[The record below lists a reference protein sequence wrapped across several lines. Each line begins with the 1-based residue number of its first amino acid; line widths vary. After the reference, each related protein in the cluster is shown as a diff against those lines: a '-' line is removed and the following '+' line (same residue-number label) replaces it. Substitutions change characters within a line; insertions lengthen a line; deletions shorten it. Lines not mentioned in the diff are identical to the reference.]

1 MSWQQRIDA
10 ALDLQ
15 RSKGLWRQMQ
25 PVTPRA
31 QGILWDQHRQ
41 YVHFS
46 SNDYL
51 GLNQHPQII
60 EAWQQGLNRWG
71 AGAGA
76 SGHVTG
82 YTPAHQQLEQ
92 LLADWLGYGDALLF
106 SSGFAA
112 NQALIF
118 ALTGQHDRVLADKL
132 MHASLLEAA
141 SLSPATLCRF
151 QHNSPDSLQR
161 LLARDCDGETLIV
174 TEGIFSMD
182 GDRAPLAKL
191 RQLADQ
197 SASWLVV
204 DDAHGI
210 GVSGAEGRGSCHQQ
224 QVMADIQIVTFG
236 KALGVAGAAIV
247 CSKQIAEY
255 LRQTARHLIYST
267 AMPPA
272 QADAICAAITL
283 VRQGDELRER
293 LQQNIAFFR
302 RQISGLGWDLLP
314 SDSAIQPLIIGDNHA
329 AVQLSAALRQ
339 RGFWIN
345 AIRPPTVPAGSAR
358 LRITLSAAHQKQQ
371 IEQLAEQLYALEG

>member
-1 MSWQQRIDA
+1 MSWQHRIEQ
-10 ALDLQ
+10 ALDVQ

-25 PVTPRA
+25 PVTTGP
-31 QGILWDQHRQ
+31 QGLLSDQHRQ
-41 YVHFS
+41 YIHFS

-51 GLNQHPQII
+51 GLSRHPKII
-60 EAWQQGLNRWG
+60 EAWQRGLNRWG

-118 ALTGQHDRVLADKL
+118 ALTGQHDRILADKL

-141 SLSPATLCRF
+141 ALSPATLCRF
-151 QHNSPDSLQR
+151 RHNSPESLDR
-161 LLARDCDGETLIV
+161 LLVRACEGETLIV

-182 GDRAPLAKL
+182 GDSSPLAEL
-191 RQLADQ
+191 RRLADQ
-197 SASWLVV
+197 SSGWLVV

-210 GVSGAEGRGSCHQQ
+210 GVTGAEGRGSCHQQ
-224 QVMADIQIVTFG
+224 RIMADIQIVTFG
-236 KALGVAGAAIV
+236 KALGVAGAAIL
-247 CSKQIAEY
+247 CSKQVADY

-272 QADAICAAITL
+272 QADAICCAIAL
-283 VRQGDELRER
+283 VRQGDELRDQ

-302 RQISGLGWDLLP
+302 HQVSGLGWDLLP

-329 AVQLSAALRQ
+329 ALQLSAALRQ

-358 LRITLSAAHQKQQ
+358 LRITLSAAHQKEQ
-371 IEQLAEQLYALEG
+371 IEQLAEQLYALES

>member
-10 ALDLQ
+10 TLDAQ

-25 PVTPRA
+25 PVTTYP
-31 QGILWDQHRQ
+31 QGILSDQHRQ
-41 YVHFS
+41 YIHFS

-51 GLNQHPQII
+51 GLNRHPQII

-92 LLADWLGYGDALLF
+92 LLADWLGYDDALLF

-151 QHNSPDSLQR
+151 QHNSSDSLER

-182 GDRAPLAKL
+182 GDSAPLTEL
-191 RQLADQ
+191 RRLADQ

-204 DDAHGI
+204 DDAHGV

-224 QVMADIQIVTFG
+224 RVMADIQIVTFG

-247 CSKQIAEY
+247 CSKQVADY
-255 LRQTARHLIYST
+255 LRQIVSPLFY
-267 AMPPA
+267 
-272 QADAICAAITL
+272 
-283 VRQGDELRER
+283 R
-293 LQQNIAFFR
+293 LA
-302 RQISGLGWDLLP
+302 
-314 SDSAIQPLIIGDNHA
+314 
-329 AVQLSAALRQ
+329 
-339 RGFWIN
+339 
-345 AIRPPTVPAGSAR
+345 
-358 LRITLSAAHQKQQ
+358 
-371 IEQLAEQLYALEG
+371 